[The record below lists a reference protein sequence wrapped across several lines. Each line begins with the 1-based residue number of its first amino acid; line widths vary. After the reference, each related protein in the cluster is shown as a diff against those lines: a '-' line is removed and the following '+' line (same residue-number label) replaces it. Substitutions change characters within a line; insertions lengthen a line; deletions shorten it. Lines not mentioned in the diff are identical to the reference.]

1 MARAW
6 LCQSKLGW
14 SESFALRRGPGSLSM
29 IRNLYCRLQWRGDW
43 IAVDPTA
50 PCSERL
56 NGSGPERP
64 QPAAFTARPGA
75 GRCSESWSCRNRR
88 SRRRVGP
95 GPAGA
100 GPCPGPAQAGT
111 MVRDLRL
118 RHGHGDAHAQE
129 LAESGRALPPRQGRS
144 WSRHQ
149 DGRQQDSESEPA
161 GAAGHSQATATI
173 VLVPCRRIAAML
185 QDGPPGPL
193 DRTLAIGF
201 GPRPA

>member
-1 MARAW
+1 MVRVIRPAPGPRQPEHDQEPLLPVAVARR
-6 LCQSKLGW
+6 LDRSGSHCLG
-14 SESFALRRGPGSLSM
+14 P
-29 IRNLYCRLQWRGDW
+29 N
-43 IAVDPTA
+43 